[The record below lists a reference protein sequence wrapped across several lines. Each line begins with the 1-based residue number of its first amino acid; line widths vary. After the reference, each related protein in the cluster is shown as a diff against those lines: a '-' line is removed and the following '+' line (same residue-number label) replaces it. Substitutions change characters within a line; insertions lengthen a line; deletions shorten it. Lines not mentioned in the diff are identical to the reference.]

1 MAKAYFIVEIETIDQ
16 DLMAAYREHTP
27 AAVEAFGGRFLVR
40 GGTSETLEGDW
51 QPKRL
56 VVLEFPSLDAAQAF
70 YHSEQYKP
78 LLEMRLKA
86 GHSKVVLVEG
96 APG

>member
-1 MAKAYFIVEIETIDQ
+1 MAAYFIVEIDTVDQ
-16 DLMAAYREHTP
+16 DLMAEYRKHTP

-40 GGTSETLEGDW
+40 GDASETLEGDW

-56 VVLEFPSLDAAQAF
+56 VVLEFPSVDAAKAF

-78 LLEMRLKA
+78 LLEMRKKA
-86 GHSKVVLVEG
+86 GHSNMVLVEG
-96 APG
+96 AAS